1 MILMLSGEG
10 KTDMGQ
16 MVPTDKGLRF
26 SPGPMAWI
34 VDRLAAKR
42 LYFSLFESYETGND
56 TVRFVDE
63 TELVK
68 SGKRSSTTFL
78 PGIKYGKATA
88 YFTRNAQTLGLIAGK
103 LQQEKNEPVIAVL
116 FRDTDKTNSADRRI
130 WKSKFDS
137 IKRGFDLVD
146 FHRGVPMVPL
156 PKSEAWLICALKNDP
171 YKYSESLEDAPG
183 NDDSPNSLKKRLG
196 KLVGHDPTAEDQ
208 AEWVNAGKVDPEQI
222 NMPSFNAFRE
232 ALDGALVASMALL
245 I

>member
-16 MVPTDKGLRF
+16 IVPTDKGMRF

-42 LYFSLFESYETGND
+42 LYFSPLEAYESGND

-63 TELVK
+63 TELGK

-88 YFTRNAQTLGLIAGK
+88 YYTRNAQTLGLRASI
-103 LQQEKNEPVIAVL
+103 LQQEQKEPVVAVL
-116 FRDTDKTNSADRRI
+116 FRDTDKTNSADKDI
-130 WKSKFDS
+130 WKIKVDS

-146 FHRGVPMVPL
+146 FPHGVPMVPL

-171 YKYSESLEDAPG
+171 YKRCELLEDAPG
-183 NDDSPNSLKKRLG
+183 NDDSPNSLKMRLE
-196 KLVGHDPTAEDQ
+196 KLVGHNPTAEEQ
-208 AEWVNAGKVDPEQI
+208 AEWVSTGKVDPGRI
-222 NMPSFNAFRE
+222 DMPSFNAFRE
-232 ALDGALVASMALL
+232 DLNNVLTASMASLK
-245 I
+245 